1 MANNPQPPPFSPG
14 PPGQSRA
21 VAWTA
26 LFFSLVACSLSGI
39 VFFQSY
45 DDGRLMDNLSVVGA
59 EARKVY
65 EAGRGRFRSE
75 DEGVMRWDKVRDGI
89 DRIEEMVRND
99 DERATYHIDLLKE
112 RLAVMRDYTSKKTS
126 SALADTMDRL
136 DQVQVRLGKD
146 SAEAARRLKRL
157 KDEISRGADFI
168 SEPDD
173 EEEDEDK
180 DEEDGQAGKEE
191 TSAEG
196 EDASSDEGAEESGQ
210 TGF

>member
-1 MANNPQPPPFSPG
+1 MQ
-14 PPGQSRA
+14 
-21 VAWTA
+21 
-26 LFFSLVACSLSGI
+26 
-39 VFFQSY
+39 
-45 DDGRLMDNLSVVGA
+45 NLSVVTA
-59 EARKVY
+59 ETRKAY
-65 EAGRGRFRSE
+65 ESARGRFRSE
-75 DEGVMRWDKVRDGI
+75 DEGVMRWDKIRDGI

-157 KDEISRGADFI
+157 KDEISRGAEFI

-173 EEEDEDK
+173 EEEDGDKED
-180 DEEDGQAGKEE
+180 EQAKEKE
-191 TSAEG
+191 ASDAG
-196 EDASSDEGAEESGQ
+196 EDASSDEGAEGASS
-210 TGF
+210 